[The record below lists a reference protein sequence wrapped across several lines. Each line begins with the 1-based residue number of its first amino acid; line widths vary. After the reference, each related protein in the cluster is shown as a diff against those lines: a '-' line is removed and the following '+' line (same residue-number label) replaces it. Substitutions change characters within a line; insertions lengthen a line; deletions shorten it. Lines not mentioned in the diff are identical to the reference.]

1 MITDLE
7 SRVLTLIEDHQ
18 TDLITTLQ
26 QMIRY
31 RTVTP
36 DMDARADG
44 DDYRAHQKYIRT
56 LLDNMGFET
65 EMWEVD
71 AAQLED
77 APGRGVRPE
86 RDMRGMPV
94 VVGQLPGVN
103 VIARERWSSTEVSR
117 PSDRS
122 NPPASEEI
130 ARMADI
136 RPPLVSIRRSKAAAT
151 QPTARNDV
159 EGRSLI
165 LNGHYDVVPE
175 GDNTLWAH
183 PPYSATIEN
192 GKLYGRGTADM
203 KGGNAAMLFAVK
215 MIQQAGLTLNG
226 DLTVQIAPD
235 EEATCMGTLACCL
248 RGYTADAAF
257 IPEPTNMG
265 ILVAMRGSVYGQI
278 TVPGRAG
285 HAEMAQPHWTE
296 GGAVNAISK
305 AAKVV
310 QMLDALAE
318 EWRTR
323 SDRQHKYIGPDFI
336 LASGIHGGEWE
347 VTYPEKAEIRFGAMI
362 APPRGNPIEEIRA
375 RLAELAQSDP
385 WMAAHPPTLTHGP
398 WYYGAEVAEDEPIVR
413 AGADALSALGIPP
426 KMKGFGSLTD
436 AIHLIN
442 LSKIPTISI
451 GPDMETIHAV
461 DEFIELSQLVELSKT
476 IALLVMRWC
485 GVSEI
490 SE

>member
-1 MITDLE
+1 LISETE
-7 SRVLTLIEDHQ
+7 SRVLTLIEQNQ
-18 TDLITTLQ
+18 TDLIASLQ
-26 QMIRY
+26 RMIRY
-31 RTVTP
+31 KTVTP
-36 DMDARADG
+36 AIGVRAEG
-44 DDYRAHQKYIRT
+44 EDYRAHQKTIRA
-56 LLDNMGFET
+56 LLDGMDFET
-65 EMWEVD
+65 EMWEID
-71 AAQLED
+71 ASQLED
-77 APGRGVRPE
+77 APGRGVIAN
-86 RDMRGMPV
+86 RDLSGMPV
-94 VVGQLPGVN
+94 VVGRLPGISQTSPLPTAPPGLPN
-103 VIARERWSSTEVSR
+103 PGEGGGF
-117 PSDRS
+117 D
-122 NPPASEEI
+122 NPPRAEGWGD
-130 ARMADI
+130 AKDG
-136 RPPLVSIRRSKAAAT
+136 
-151 QPTARNDV
+151 
-159 EGRSLI
+159 GRSLI

-175 GDNTLWAH
+175 GDARLWTFD
-183 PPYSATIEN
+183 PYSATLAD
-192 GKLYGRGTADM
+192 GRMYGRGTADM

-226 DLTVQIAPD
+226 DLTVQIVPE
-235 EEATCMGTLACCL
+235 EEATCMGTLACCQ

-265 ILVAMRGSVYGQI
+265 ILVAMRGSVYGRI

-285 HAEMAQPHWTE
+285 HAEMAQPHWRE

-323 SDRQHKYIGPDFI
+323 PDRQHKYIGPDFI

-375 RLAELAQSDP
+375 CLTALAQSDP
-385 WMAAHPPTLTHGP
+385 WMAAHPPTLSHGP
-398 WYYGAEVAEDEPIVR
+398 WYYGAEVSEDEPIVR
-413 AGADALSALGIPP
+413 AGAAALTDLGIAPQ
-426 KMKGFGSLTD
+426 MKGFGSLTD

-442 LSKIPTISI
+442 HAKIPTISI

-461 DEFIELSQLVELSKT
+461 DEFIEISQLVDLSKT

-485 GVSEI
+485 GVGEKVKR
-490 SE
+490 